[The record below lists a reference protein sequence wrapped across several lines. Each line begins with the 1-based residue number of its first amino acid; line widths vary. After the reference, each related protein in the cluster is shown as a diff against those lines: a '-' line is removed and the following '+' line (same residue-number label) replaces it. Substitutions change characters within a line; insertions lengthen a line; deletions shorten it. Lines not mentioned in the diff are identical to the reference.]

1 MRRAS
6 ITIPDEL
13 EQALERYRGD
23 LEVPPSLASVVQ
35 TALGRYLE
43 ERGYPV
49 EDGEMFEDEE
59 EIILPTGPKPGGL
72 MGSDAPRPR
81 GGGNPVSDAVIEDR
95 R

>member
-1 MRRAS
+1 
-6 ITIPDEL
+6 
-13 EQALERYRGD
+13 LERYRRD

-35 TALGRYLE
+35 VALERYLE

-49 EDGEMFEDEE
+49 KDGGVFEDEE
-59 EIILPTGPKPGGL
+59 ELILPTGPKPRGL
-72 MGSDAPRPR
+72 VDAPRPR

>member
-6 ITIPDEL
+6 ITIPDGL
-13 EQALERYRGD
+13 ESALERYRRD

-35 TALGRYLE
+35 VALERYLE

-49 EDGEMFEDEE
+49 ETGEMFEDEQ
-59 EIILPTGPKPGGL
+59 EIILPTAPKPKGL
-72 MGSDAPRPR
+72 VDAPRPR
-81 GGGNPVSDAVIEDR
+81 GGGNPVSEAVIEDR

>member
-6 ITIPDEL
+6 ITIPDGL
-13 EQALERYRGD
+13 KSALERYRRD

-35 TALGRYLE
+35 VALERYLE

-49 EDGEMFEDEE
+49 KDGGVFEDEE
-59 EIILPTGPKPGGL
+59 LILPTGPKPRGL
-72 MGSDAPRPR
+72 VDAPRPR

>member
-6 ITIPDEL
+6 ITIPDGL
-13 EQALERYRGD
+13 ESALERYRRD

-35 TALGRYLE
+35 VALERYLE

-49 EDGEMFEDEE
+49 KDGGVFEDEE
-59 EIILPTGPKPGGL
+59 EIILPTGPKPRGL
-72 MGSDAPRPR
+72 VDAPRPR
-81 GGGNPVSDAVIEDR
+81 GGGNPVSDAVIVDR

>member
-1 MRRAS
+1 
-6 ITIPDEL
+6 
-13 EQALERYRGD
+13 LERYRRD

-35 TALGRYLE
+35 VALERYLE

-49 EDGEMFEDEE
+49 KDGGVFEDEE
-59 EIILPTGPKPGGL
+59 EIILPTGPKPRGL
-72 MGSDAPRPR
+72 VDAPRPR